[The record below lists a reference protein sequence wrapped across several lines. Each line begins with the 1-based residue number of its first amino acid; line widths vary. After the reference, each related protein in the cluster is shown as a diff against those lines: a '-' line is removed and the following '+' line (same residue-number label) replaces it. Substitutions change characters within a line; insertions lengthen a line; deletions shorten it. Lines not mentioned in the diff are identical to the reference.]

1 MHARIFMLRT
11 VVLYFCGIASYIVK
25 MARRPFYEGN
35 EAEIFVGL
43 FGEQKGILGRG
54 LKNKR
59 VEQRSSVVQG

>member
-1 MHARIFMLRT
+1 MLRT

-25 MARRPFYEGN
+25 LARLPFYEGD